1 VLRDRIS
8 SLEAKKEKTM
18 RTLQV
23 TESAFLAD
31 MHDTARSAPSVQESS
46 YSRSAQ
52 DGGSYS

>member
-31 MHDTARSAPSVQESS
+31 VHDTARSAPSVQESS
-46 YSRSAQ
+46 YNRSAQ